1 MLPRTFA
8 LTNTLSHMD
17 HVMHDA
23 EQLIRIGQR
32 DAAVDLI
39 TDTSDQ
45 FVNTL
50 SQFDMGYFSIKELEK
65 IEAYEIILNICR
77 VFSSAKNQPYDTC
90 EDDDEGEN
98 IYDW

>member
-8 LTNTLSHMD
+8 LTNTMKRLD
-17 HVMHDA
+17 NVMNDA

-45 FVNTL
+45 FVSTL
-50 SQFDMGYFSIKELEK
+50 SQFDVGYFSNKELEK
-65 IEAYEIILNICR
+65 IEAYEIILNICHE
-77 VFSSAKNQPYDTC
+77 FSSAKNQPYDTY
-90 EDDDEGEN
+90 EDDEGEE

>member
-8 LTNTLSHMD
+8 LTDTMKRLD
-17 HVMHDA
+17 TVMTDA

-39 TDTSDQ
+39 TDTSDM
-45 FVNTL
+45 FVSTL
-50 SQFDMGYFSIKELEK
+50 SQFDEGYFSQQELEK
-65 IEAYEIILNICR
+65 INAYEVILNICHE
-77 VFSSAKNQPYDTC
+77 FSAAKNQPYDAY
-90 EDDDEGEN
+90 DDDEGEG